1 MTTAPTASQYRHL
14 VTVVRVVPGLG
25 NVEQA
30 FRTTD
35 DAVEFHRAN
44 LVTQI
49 ARGNAVSFTIAPI
62 AA

>member
-1 MTTAPTASQYRHL
+1 MYRHL

-25 NVEQA
+25 NIEQA

-44 LVTQI
+44 LIIQI